1 MHPWSS
7 GQDAGFSLRNDG
19 FDSRW
24 VYHLNTG
31 ETRNG
36 YPHQTVNLA
45 LIEDCEFEPHLS
57 HHFENQKMGCKCC
70 WGHAGFAS
78 LKDRFDPG
86 TVHHFSGNSAAW
98 LARLPWTQ
106 EVREFK
112 SHFPDHFIRVVSS
125 VGRAA
130 DIRAPCHRFES
141 CTTHHFIR
149 GVYSLGVNDRSVSG

>member
-24 VYHLNTG
+24 VYHINTG

-57 HHFENQKMGCKCC
+57 HHFDNKKMGCKCC
-70 WGHAGFAS
+70 WGHTGFAS

-106 EVREFK
+106 EV
-112 SHFPDHFIRVVSS
+112 VSS
-125 VGRAA
+125 NPTSQTISFGLLAQLVERGTLNPKVAGSSPA
-130 DIRAPCHRFES
+130 QPTIS
-141 CTTHHFIR
+141 YGVSTH
-149 GVYSLGVNDRSVSG
+149 